1 MSGGRGEP
9 LERIT
14 TELTLAVALE
24 DTYADA
30 PPRGQP
36 SVAVANADV
45 DVLRT
50 PGGYHVLVDL
60 PPEPPT
66 LDVVVESERYL
77 REERTVDRSDL
88 DPDRPLVT
96 IELVPGPAYPFGGG
110 ATLVRGTVEEADVP
124 VAGATV
130 SYRQGSA
137 VTWTD
142 ADGEYALPL
151 TGFDPSDVDTDDE
164 GTRFLEPGGLTPTI
178 EAAHPDDGRTTE
190 LDVPIPVGGT
200 ASAHLDF

>member
-1 MSGGRGEP
+1 MSGGHSEP
-9 LERIT
+9 LERIS

-24 DTYADA
+24 DTHADA
-30 PPRGQP
+30 PPRESP
-36 SVAVANADV
+36 AVTVTNADV
-45 DVLRT
+45 EFLRT

-66 LDVVVESERYL
+66 LEVVVESDRFL

-110 ATLVRGTVEEADVP
+110 VTLVRGTVEAADAPVP
-124 VAGATV
+124 GATV

-151 TGFDPSDVDTDDE
+151 TEFDTADVDTDDE

-178 EAAHPDDGRTTE
+178 EATHPDDGRTTE